1 MIPDTGTRSDGVLA
15 YCWTI
20 DEFCKERYLRFLFA
34 DADDETSH
42 LSAVIDRVENHL
54 THEDVSKCEDFDDL
68 KDLIE
73 GQLPQ
78 WAGNAAVGTQ
88 MGFLRRLEAGA
99 ARVGHLIRGKI
110 EDPDRHRIDWKMRQI
125 TVVDIHNLH
134 DRAKRF
140 VIGVML
146 KRMFEDKEKS
156 GTAQPLIFV
165 VLDELNKYAPA
176 RGLEPNQGRDS
187 RYGGTRPEPWCDPD
201 RRPADGQP
209 NRAPGCCEFLI
220 SRGGQIGYSGGTT
233 RRVRIPA
240 GVDTAARKHFEAR
253 HNDRFPT
260 RDSDSAAGAVSVPG
274 MGDKA
279 FGSRHDGGGQF
290 GRHRPV
296 CEIQIVR

>member
-1 MIPDTGTRSDGVLA
+1 
-15 YCWTI
+15 
-20 DEFCKERYLRFLFA
+20 
-34 DADDETSH
+34 
-42 LSAVIDRVENHL
+42 
-54 THEDVSKCEDFDDL
+54 
-68 KDLIE
+68 
-73 GQLPQ
+73 
-78 WAGNAAVGTQ
+78 

-165 VLDELNKYAPA
+165 VLDELNKYARA

-253 HNDRFPT
+253 HNDRFQPEIPIPLLVQFPFPAWAT
-260 RDSDSAAGAVSVPG
+260 RPSEAATTVA
-274 MGDKA
+274 
-279 FGSRHDGGGQF
+279 GSSEGIDPFARF
-290 GRHRPV
+290 KS
-296 CEIQIVR
+296 